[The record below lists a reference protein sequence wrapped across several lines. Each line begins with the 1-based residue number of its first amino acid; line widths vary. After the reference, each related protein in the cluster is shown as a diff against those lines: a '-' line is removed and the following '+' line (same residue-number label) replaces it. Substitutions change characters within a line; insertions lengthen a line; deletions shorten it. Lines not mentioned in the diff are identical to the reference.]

1 MTAHASWR
9 VGPVQLWLR
18 PHRHGERGEP
28 Q

>member
-18 PHRHGERGEP
+18 PHRHGERGE
-28 Q
+28 

>member
-18 PHRHGERGEP
+18 PHR
-28 Q
+28 

>member
-18 PHRHGERGEP
+18 PHRHG
-28 Q
+28 

>member
-18 PHRHGERGEP
+18 PHRHGERG
-28 Q
+28 